1 MTKAHELLAI
11 KNALA
16 SETTMFPLSKFLIVL
31 SSRLYQNLKP
41 DEETFEL
48 YGCNVVECEYLN
60 SNEFL
65 IARRFN
71 TGEWV

>member
-1 MTKAHELLAI
+1 MTKSHELLAI

-16 SETTMFPLSKFLIVL
+16 SKPTMFPLRKFLIVL
-31 SSRLYQNLKP
+31 SSKLYQNHRP

-71 TGEWV
+71 TEEWV

>member
-1 MTKAHELLAI
+1 MTKSHELLAI

-16 SETTMFPLSKFLIVL
+16 SEMTMFPLSKFLIVL
-31 SSRLYQNLKP
+31 SSKLYQNHRP

-48 YGCNVVECEYLN
+48 YGCDVVECEYLN

-71 TGEWV
+71 TEEWV